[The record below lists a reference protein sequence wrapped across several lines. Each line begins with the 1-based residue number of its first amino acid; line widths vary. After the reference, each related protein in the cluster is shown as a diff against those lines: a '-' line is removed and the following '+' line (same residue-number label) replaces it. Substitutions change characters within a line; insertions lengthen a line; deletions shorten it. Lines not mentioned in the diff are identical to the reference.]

1 MLKSANL
8 SYADNINKWVSQLS
22 LYDNNTRTPKDII
35 FRGEFKH
42 LTFKERKQTIQ
53 QKSRSEIRAAF
64 AIWF

>member
-1 MLKSANL
+1 MH
-8 SYADNINKWVSQLS
+8 NIPLR
-22 LYDNNTRTPKDII
+22 YNTRTPKDII

-42 LTFKERKQTIQ
+42 LTFKERKQTYIQ

>member
-1 MLKSANL
+1 M
-8 SYADNINKWVSQLS
+8 IIS
-22 LYDNNTRTPKDII
+22 LYDIIQEHPKDII

-42 LTFKERKQTIQ
+42 LTFKERKQTYIQ